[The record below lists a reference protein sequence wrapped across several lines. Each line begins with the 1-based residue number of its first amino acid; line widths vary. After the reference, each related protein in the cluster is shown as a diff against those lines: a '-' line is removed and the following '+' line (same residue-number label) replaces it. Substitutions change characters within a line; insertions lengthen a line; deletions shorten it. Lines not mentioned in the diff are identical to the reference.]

1 MAKSQIQGLGGL
13 IARRF
18 FLELK
23 EAVFSE
29 LVNNWDGNA
38 KFRGK
43 EEWNRFVLG
52 VLEQM
57 ELSDSWLKDLAVREE
72 FDSLVLDALKKFQ
85 RESSTVVDR
94 E

>member
-1 MAKSQIQGLGGL
+1 LGGL

-23 EAVFSE
+23 HAVFNE
-29 LVNNWDGNA
+29 LVCNWDSIA

-43 EEWNRFVLG
+43 EEWYRFMIG

-57 ELSDSWLKDLAVREE
+57 DLSEDWLKDLAVRQE
-72 FDSLVLDALKKFQ
+72 FEQEA
-85 RESSTVVDR
+85 STVVDR